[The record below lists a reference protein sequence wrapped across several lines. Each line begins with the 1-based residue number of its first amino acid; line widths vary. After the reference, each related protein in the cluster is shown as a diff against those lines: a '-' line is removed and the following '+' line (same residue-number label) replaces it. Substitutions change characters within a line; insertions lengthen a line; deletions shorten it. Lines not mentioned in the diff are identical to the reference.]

1 MGLEYTYNN
10 QYPLAAN
17 PLSDESA
24 LFITT
29 RNTNV
34 YNLGDVNQD
43 ESTDII
49 DIILIV
55 NHILNIQSL
64 SNLGEYLA
72 DTNQNSMINILDVIL
87 LINIILDR

>member
-1 MGLEYTYNN
+1 M
-10 QYPLAAN
+10 A
-17 PLSDESA
+17 LSDQSA

-29 RNTNV
+29 QNTNV

-43 ESTDII
+43 DSEDVL

-72 DTNQNSMINILDVIL
+72 DTNQNSIINILDVII
-87 LINIILDR
+87 LINIILDN